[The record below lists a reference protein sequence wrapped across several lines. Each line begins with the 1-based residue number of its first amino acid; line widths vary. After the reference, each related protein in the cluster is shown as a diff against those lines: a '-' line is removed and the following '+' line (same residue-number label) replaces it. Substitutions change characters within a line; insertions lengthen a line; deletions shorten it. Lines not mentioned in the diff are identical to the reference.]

1 MSVPQG
7 EKISGKMVWDYEV
20 KTLPKVELVLK
31 NTPESEPPR
40 QSQPLKKVK
49 TGDETKIVAYL
60 LLAGASAMILL
71 KAIWKK
77 ERADLL

>member
-49 TGDETKIVAYL
+49 TGDETKIAAYL